1 MPYDFTLSSSVLP
14 TGRTAYYAQLNN
26 SAEPKF
32 LIGYK
37 TLYEGNNFGIYN
49 TNILP
54 GQEVYDPLKF
64 AADFGF
70 WAHFI
75 YPTAMAES
83 KGSYNCLNTYDR
95 AKFTFTFMQF
105 AVHVPNGDF
114 IVFFK
119 KLLALANATD
129 YFPKLVLK
137 NGRIFYKKENGTLD
151 QLESDSSSQALMDYF
166 NPTLNEVETQEKICS
181 ARMVHWAVHDPAHK
195 RIQVET
201 AIELMKKNMIEYNNR
216 FGLDNVPAKVCQLI
230 CDIRHQGR
238 GKNDRIANAL
248 NTGGDFEKAYNNL
261 CTIGAANYQTRIDTV
276 RKTIKALENAG
287 LFNKKYNSA
296 NNSFVNT

>member
-1 MPYDFTLSSSVLP
+1 MPFDFTISSSVLP
-14 TGRTAYYAQLNN
+14 NGRTAYYAQLNN
-26 SAEPKF
+26 SGQPKF
-32 LIGYK
+32 VIGYK
-37 TLYEGNNFGIYN
+37 TLYDGNNFGIYN
-49 TNILP
+49 TSVLP
-54 GQEVYDPLKF
+54 GQEIYDPAKF
-64 AADFGF
+64 STEFGF

-75 YPTAMAES
+75 YPTATAES

-119 KLLALANATD
+119 KLLALPNATD

-137 NGRIFYKKENGTLD
+137 NGRIFYRKENGTLD
-151 QLESDSSSQALMDYF
+151 QLENDNSSQALMDYF
-166 NPTLNEVETQEKICS
+166 NPSLNEVETQEKICS
-181 ARMVHWAVHDPAHK
+181 ARMVHWAIHDPAHK

-276 RKTIKALENAG
+276 RKTIKTLENAG

-296 NNSFVNT
+296 NNSFVNM